1 MHSSLWEC
9 AKRERKSGDGI
20 NTDATISRKACQS
33 TPASKR
39 PESALKPG
47 SGCTEKFSIPP
58 GPNGVGHNGAGPPP
72 SPSTLE
78 C

>member
-1 MHSSLWEC
+1 MREG
-9 AKRERKSGDGI
+9 REREEMVRH
-20 NTDATISRKACQS
+20 DAAISRKACQS
-33 TPASKR
+33 TASKR

-47 SGCTEKFSIPP
+47 PGCTEFSIPP
-58 GPNGVGHNGAGPPP
+58 GPNGVGHVGAGPPP